1 MCLHLIVRHSNLMV
15 SKLGVSTFC
24 FDTDIAAVKESGA
37 TEEEEISL
45 PIKIN
50 GSFVVEVKVFIDLV
64 LIRLV
69 MRGLQWS

>member
-1 MCLHLIVRHSNLMV
+1 MV

-37 TEEEEISL
+37 TEEISL